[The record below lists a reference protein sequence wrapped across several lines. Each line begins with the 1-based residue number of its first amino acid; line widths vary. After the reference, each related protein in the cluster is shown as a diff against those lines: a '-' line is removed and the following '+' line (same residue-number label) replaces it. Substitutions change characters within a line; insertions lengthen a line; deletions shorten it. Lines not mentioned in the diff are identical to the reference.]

1 MRHKPQNGNENP
13 NDIYQPNEKL
23 LYQNQF
29 MFFLS
34 NPFICNGAE
43 NK

>member
-23 LYQNQF
+23 LYQSHC

-34 NPFICNGAE
+34 NSSIDNGAE